1 MWNGGHR
8 QASILP
14 DKKVMWLRFKIFV
27 GYITLITLLAFTV
40 YSFRKEQVERNRL
53 RQDERELNH
62 TRHLAEQIYAALLEL
77 SALGETVGVWKEA
90 DLSTYQRKSK
100 EACQHLQ
107 GLKPYIHFM
116 KGPSRVDSLCIL
128 LEQKEQL
135 LDTVMRTFIRLQ
147 EVGEIVNRKIPAIVS
162 HVQKTTESPSE
173 FTQKDT
179 VRKISGTTSF
189 WSRLLGRKEK
199 QSAYLEQR
207 RKQKEISDRKQR
219 KTSATGMLRSLN
231 REVTERQRDERE
243 KLLSQMDELYD
254 KSVKQNQRLHSILKE
269 LETET
274 NLRIEN
280 RYRQFVA
287 EHDRSFHTLS
297 IVAISVSLLALL
309 LYGLVH
315 HDLKRKYRYQRR
327 LESSN
332 TEKQELLQSRKDMML
347 SIAHDLRS
355 PLATISGSAELLPKE
370 SGEQD
375 RMRYVDNIR
384 HASEYML
391 SLVDTL
397 MEFYLLDS
405 GQLQRHPSIFHLG
418 TLLGETAD
426 SHALAA
432 KKKHLGLSTGF
443 SGLDVVVGG
452 EKGFLQQVVNNLLS
466 NAVKFTEKGS
476 VHLEAE
482 YRKGKLRL
490 LVQDTGIGMDVKDA
504 SRIFAPFER
513 LENARNA
520 SGFGLGLAITS
531 RLVSEMGGKIG
542 VESTPG
548 GGSRFTVLLPLAPAD
563 GNSLMENRRPT
574 GSPRLENMRVL
585 LLDDDIRQLG
595 ITKEMLRRCHASCDC
610 CTDSRELIARL
621 RENAYDVLLMDIQMP
636 EMDGFSVLELLRSSN
651 IPQARSILVVAL
663 TAHVNKEE
671 EYLSRGFAGRIRKPF
686 TIESLSEG
694 VARTIGIPGNRAW
707 NPDFSLILSGEE
719 NRREMLDE
727 FARESRKDL
736 RVLSQALES
745 GDRRTAREVLHKN
758 LPLWESVRLDYPLE
772 ELRRITTSDPEGW
785 TEKELEQIRDIAEA
799 ADRLAAFAE
808 QIQDIT
814 E

>member
-1 MWNGGHR
+1 M
-8 QASILP
+8 
-14 DKKVMWLRFKIFV
+14 
-27 GYITLITLLAFTV
+27 
-40 YSFRKEQVERNRL
+40 
-53 RQDERELNH
+53 
-62 TRHLAEQIYAALLEL
+62 
-77 SALGETVGVWKEA
+77 
-90 DLSTYQRKSK
+90 
-100 EACQHLQ
+100 
-107 GLKPYIHFM
+107 
-116 KGPSRVDSLCIL
+116 
-128 LEQKEQL
+128 
-135 LDTVMRTFIRLQ
+135 
-147 EVGEIVNRKIPAIVS
+147 
-162 HVQKTTESPSE
+162 
-173 FTQKDT
+173 
-179 VRKISGTTSF
+179 
-189 WSRLLGRKEK
+189 
-199 QSAYLEQR
+199 
-207 RKQKEISDRKQR
+207 
-219 KTSATGMLRSLN
+219 
-231 REVTERQRDERE
+231 
-243 KLLSQMDELYD
+243 
-254 KSVKQNQRLHSILKE
+254 
-269 LETET
+269 
-274 NLRIEN
+274 
-280 RYRQFVA
+280 
-287 EHDRSFHTLS
+287 
-297 IVAISVSLLALL
+297 LALL

-315 HDLKRKYRYQRR
+315 RDLKRKYRYQRR

-370 SGEQD
+370 SGEQG

-405 GQLQRHPSIFHLG
+405 GQLQHHPSIFHLG

-426 SHALAA
+426 SHAPAA
-432 KKKHLGLSTGF
+432 KKKHLGFSTGF

-466 NAVKFTEKGS
+466 NAVKFTEEGS
-476 VHLEAE
+476 VRLEAE
-482 YRKGKLRL
+482 YRKGELRL

-504 SRIFAPFER
+504 SRIFDPFER
-513 LENARNA
+513 LENARHA

-531 RLVSEMGGKIG
+531 RLVSEMGGKID

-548 GGSRFTVLLPLAPAD
+548 RGSRFTVLVPLPPAD
-563 GNSLMENRRPT
+563 GNSLMENRRPS
-574 GSPRLENMRVL
+574 GSLRLENTRVL

-621 RENAYDVLLMDIQMP
+621 RENAYDVLLTDIQMP

-651 IPQARSILVVAL
+651 IPQARTIPVVAL

-671 EYLSRGFAGRIRKPF
+671 EYLARGFAGRIRKPF

-694 VARTIGIPGNRAW
+694 VARIIGTPGNRAW
-707 NPDFSLILSGEE
+707 KPDFSLILSGEE

-736 RVLSQALES
+736 HVLHQALES
-745 GDRRTAREVLHKN
+745 GDRRTVREVLHKN

-772 ELRRITTSDPEGW
+772 ELRRITTSEPEGW

-799 ADRLAAFAE
+799 ADRLATFAE

>member
-1 MWNGGHR
+1 MWDGGHR

-14 DKKVMWLRFKIFV
+14 NKKVMWLRFKIFV

-40 YSFRKEQVERNRL
+40 YSFRKEQMERNRL
-53 RQDERELNH
+53 RQDERELIH

-107 GLKPYIHFM
+107 GLKPYIHST
-116 KGPSRVDSLCIL
+116 KGLSRVDSLCIL

-147 EVGEIVNRKIPAIVS
+147 EVGEIVNRKIPVIVS
-162 HVQKTTESPSE
+162 HVQKTTESLSE
-173 FTQKDT
+173 SAPKDT
-179 VRKISGTTSF
+179 VRKSSGPTSF

-207 RKQKEISDRKQR
+207 KKQKEISDRKRQ

-231 REVTERQRDERE
+231 REVTKRQRDERE
-243 KLLSQMDELYD
+243 KLLFQMDELYD
-254 KSVKQNQRLHSILKE
+254 KSIKQNQRLHSILKE
-269 LETET
+269 LETEA

-315 HDLKRKYRYQRR
+315 RDLKRKYRYQRR

-370 SGEQD
+370 SGEQG

-405 GQLQRHPSIFHLG
+405 GQLQHHPSIFHLG

-426 SHALAA
+426 SHAPAA
-432 KKKHLGLSTGF
+432 KKKHLGFSTGF

-466 NAVKFTEKGS
+466 NAVKFTEEGS
-476 VHLEAE
+476 VRLEAE
-482 YRKGKLRL
+482 YRKGELRL

-504 SRIFAPFER
+504 SRIFDPFER
-513 LENARNA
+513 LENGRHA

-531 RLVSEMGGKIG
+531 RLVSEMGGKID

-548 GGSRFTVLLPLAPAD
+548 RGSRFTVLVPLPPAD
-563 GNSLMENRRPT
+563 GNSLMENRRPS
-574 GSPRLENMRVL
+574 GSLRLENTRVL

-621 RENAYDVLLMDIQMP
+621 RENAYDVLLTDIQMP

-651 IPQARSILVVAL
+651 IPQARTIPVVAL

-671 EYLSRGFAGRIRKPF
+671 EYLARGFAGRIRKPF

-694 VARTIGIPGNRAW
+694 VARIIGTPGNRAW
-707 NPDFSLILSGEE
+707 KPDFSLILSGEE

-736 RVLSQALES
+736 HVLHQALES
-745 GDRRTAREVLHKN
+745 GDRRTVREVLHKN

-772 ELRRITTSDPEGW
+772 ELRRITTSEPEGW

-799 ADRLAAFAE
+799 ADRLATFAE

>member
-1 MWNGGHR
+1 
-8 QASILP
+8 
-14 DKKVMWLRFKIFV
+14 MWLRVKIFT
-27 GYITLITLLAFTV
+27 GYLTLISLLV
-40 YSFRKEQVERNRL
+40 LLVHLFRQEQMKRNDIRS
-53 RQDERELNH
+53 DEREQVRVHQL
-62 TRHLAEQIYAALLEL
+62 TEQVYAGLLEL
-77 SALGETVGVWKEA
+77 SAYGETAIVWDSLDLQSYRSRRIGTCEA
-90 DLSTYQRKSK
+90 LRSLGTHGRQ
-100 EACQHLQ
+100 AQT
-107 GLKPYIHFM
+107 
-116 KGPSRVDSLCIL
+116 DSLCLL
-128 LEQKEQL
+128 LEKKE
-135 LDTVMRTFIRLQ
+135 TVLEAVMTTFLRLQ
-147 EVGEIVNRKIPAIVS
+147 DVDDIVSEKIPAIVTNARRS
-162 HVQKTTESPSE
+162 PEAKPPETPETENDSPKRENIFQKI
-173 FTQKDT
+173 FK
-179 VRKISGTTSF
+179 
-189 WSRLLGRKEK
+189 RKEK
-199 QSAYLEQR
+199 KSAYLAQ
-207 RKQKEISDRKQR
+207 
-219 KTSATGMLRSLN
+219 
-231 REVTERQRDERE
+231 RE
-243 KLLSQMDELYD
+243 KKKKEKERGSGKGTPATTVANLLYSLDRQVTDHQAHERKKLLVQMDELYASSTD
-254 KSVKQNQRLHSILKE
+254 LNRKIHDIVKE
-269 LETET
+269 LERET
-274 NLRIEN
+274 AARLEERHQRSVFEG
-280 RYRQFVA
+280 
-287 EHDRSFHTLS
+287 DRSFRMISFLS
-297 IVAISVSLLALL
+297 ISISLLTLL

-370 SGEQD
+370 SGEQG

-405 GQLQRHPSIFHLG
+405 GQLQHHPSIFHLG

-426 SHALAA
+426 SHAPAA

-466 NAVKFTEKGS
+466 NAIKFTEEGS
-476 VHLEAE
+476 VRLEAE
-482 YRKGKLRL
+482 YRKGELRL

-513 LENARNA
+513 LENARHA

-531 RLVSEMGGKIG
+531 RLVSEMGGKID
-542 VESTPG
+542 VESTLG
-548 GGSRFTVLLPLAPAD
+548 GGSRFTVLVPLPPAD
-563 GNSLMENRRPT
+563 GNSLMENRRPS
-574 GSPRLENMRVL
+574 GSPRLENLRVL

-621 RENAYDVLLMDIQMP
+621 RENAYDVLLTDIQMP

-651 IPQARSILVVAL
+651 IPQARAIPVVAL

-671 EYLSRGFAGRIRKPF
+671 EYLARGFAGRIRKPF

-694 VARTIGIPGNRAW
+694 VARIIGTPGSRVW
-707 NPDFSLILSGEE
+707 KPDFSLILSGEE

-736 RVLSQALES
+736 RVLRQALES
-745 GDRRTAREVLHKN
+745 GDRRSVREVLHKN

-772 ELRRITTSDPEGW
+772 ELRRITTSDPAGW

-808 QIQDIT
+808 QIQDIM

>member
-1 MWNGGHR
+1 
-8 QASILP
+8 
-14 DKKVMWLRFKIFV
+14 MWLRVKIFT
-27 GYITLITLLAFTV
+27 GYLTLISLLV
-40 YSFRKEQVERNRL
+40 LLVHLFRQEQMKRSDIRS
-53 RQDERELNH
+53 DEREQARVHQL
-62 TRHLAEQIYAALLEL
+62 TEQVYIGLLEL
-77 SALGETVGVWKEA
+77 SAYGETAIVWDSL
-90 DLSTYQRKSK
+90 DLQSYR
-100 EACQHLQ
+100 
-107 GLKPYIHFM
+107 
-116 KGPSRVDSLCIL
+116 SRRIGTCDALRSLGMHGRQEQTDSLCL
-128 LEQKEQL
+128 LLKKKESVL
-135 LDTVMRTFIRLQ
+135 EAVMATFLRLQ
-147 EVGEIVNRKIPAIVS
+147 DVDDIVSEKIPAIV
-162 HVQKTTESPSE
+162 TN
-173 FTQKDT
+173 
-179 VRKISGTTSF
+179 VRKNPEANAPKMVDTENDNPRKENIF
-189 WSRLLGRKEK
+189 QKIFKRKEK
-199 QSAYLEQR
+199 KSAYLAQR
-207 RKQKEISDRKQR
+207 EKKEKEKESGKDTPATTVASQLYSLDRQV
-219 KTSATGMLRSLN
+219 ADH
-231 REVTERQRDERE
+231 QAHERE
-243 KLLSQMDELYD
+243 RLLAQMDELYASSTD
-254 KSVKQNQRLHSILKE
+254 LNRKIHDIAKE
-269 LETET
+269 LERET
-274 NLRIEN
+274 AARLEERHLRSVSEG
-280 RYRQFVA
+280 
-287 EHDRSFHTLS
+287 DRSFHMISFLS
-297 IVAISVSLLALL
+297 ISISLLTLL

-315 HDLKRKYRYQRR
+315 RDLKRKYRYQRR
-327 LESSN
+327 LEFSN

-370 SGEQD
+370 SGEQG
-375 RMRYVDNIR
+375 RIRYVDNIR

-405 GQLQRHPSIFHLG
+405 GQLQHHPSIFHLG

-426 SHALAA
+426 SHAPAA
-432 KKKHLGLSTGF
+432 QKKHLGLSTGF

-466 NAVKFTEKGS
+466 NAIKFTEEGS
-476 VHLEAE
+476 VRLEAE
-482 YRKGKLRL
+482 YRKGELRL

-513 LENARNA
+513 LENARHA

-531 RLVSEMGGKIG
+531 RLVSEMGGKID

-548 GGSRFTVLLPLAPAD
+548 KGSRFTVLVPLPPAD
-563 GNSLMENRRPT
+563 GNSLMENRRPS
-574 GSPRLENMRVL
+574 GSLRLENTRVL

-621 RENAYDVLLMDIQMP
+621 RENAYDVLLTDIQMP

-651 IPQARSILVVAL
+651 IPQARTIPVVAL

-671 EYLSRGFAGRIRKPF
+671 EYLARGFAGRIRKPF

-694 VARTIGIPGNRAW
+694 VARIIGTPGSRVW
-707 NPDFSLILSGEE
+707 KPDFSLILSGEE

-736 RVLSQALES
+736 SVLRQALES
-745 GDRRTAREVLHKN
+745 GDRQTVREVLHKN

-772 ELRRITTSDPEGW
+772 ELRRITTSEPEGW

>member
-1 MWNGGHR
+1 
-8 QASILP
+8 
-14 DKKVMWLRFKIFV
+14 MWLRVKIFT
-27 GYITLITLLAFTV
+27 GYLTLISLLV
-40 YSFRKEQVERNRL
+40 LLVHLFRQEQMKRSDIRS
-53 RQDERELNH
+53 DEREQARVHQL
-62 TRHLAEQIYAALLEL
+62 TEQVYIGLLEL
-77 SALGETVGVWKEA
+77 SAYGETAIVWDSL
-90 DLSTYQRKSK
+90 DLQSYR
-100 EACQHLQ
+100 
-107 GLKPYIHFM
+107 
-116 KGPSRVDSLCIL
+116 SRRIGTCDALRSLGMHGRQEQTDSLCL
-128 LEQKEQL
+128 LLKKKESVL
-135 LDTVMRTFIRLQ
+135 EAVMATFLRLQ
-147 EVGEIVNRKIPAIVS
+147 DVDDIVSEKIPAIV
-162 HVQKTTESPSE
+162 TN
-173 FTQKDT
+173 
-179 VRKISGTTSF
+179 VRKKPEANAPKMVDTENDNPRKENIF
-189 WSRLLGRKEK
+189 QKIFKRKEK
-199 QSAYLEQR
+199 KSAYLAQR
-207 RKQKEISDRKQR
+207 EKKEKEKESGKDTPATTVASQLYSLDRQV
-219 KTSATGMLRSLN
+219 ADH
-231 REVTERQRDERE
+231 QAHERE
-243 KLLSQMDELYD
+243 RLLAQMDELYASSTD
-254 KSVKQNQRLHSILKE
+254 LNRKIHNIAKE
-269 LETET
+269 LERET
-274 NLRIEN
+274 AARLEERHLRSVSEG
-280 RYRQFVA
+280 
-287 EHDRSFHTLS
+287 DRSFHMISFLS
-297 IVAISVSLLALL
+297 ISISLLTLL

-315 HDLKRKYRYQRR
+315 RDLKRKYRYQRR

-370 SGEQD
+370 SGEQG
-375 RMRYVDNIR
+375 RIRYVDNIR

-405 GQLQRHPSIFHLG
+405 GQLQHHPSIFHLG

-426 SHALAA
+426 SHAPAA
-432 KKKHLGLSTGF
+432 QKKHLGLSTGF

-466 NAVKFTEKGS
+466 NAIKFTEEGS
-476 VHLEAE
+476 VRLEAE
-482 YRKGKLRL
+482 YRKGELRL

-513 LENARNA
+513 LENARHA

-531 RLVSEMGGKIG
+531 RLVSEMGGKID

-548 GGSRFTVLLPLAPAD
+548 RGSRFTVLVPLPPAD
-563 GNSLMENRRPT
+563 GNSLMENRRLS
-574 GSPRLENMRVL
+574 GSPRLENLRVL

-595 ITKEMLRRCHASCDC
+595 IMKEMLRRCHASCDC

-621 RENAYDVLLMDIQMP
+621 RENAYDVLLTDIQMP

-651 IPQARSILVVAL
+651 IPQARTIPVVAL

-671 EYLSRGFAGRIRKPF
+671 EYLARGFAGRIRKPF

-694 VARTIGIPGNRAW
+694 VARIIGTPGSRVW
-707 NPDFSLILSGEE
+707 KPDFSLILSGEE

-736 RVLSQALES
+736 SVLRQALES
-745 GDRRTAREVLHKN
+745 GDRQTVREVLHKN

-772 ELRRITTSDPEGW
+772 ELRRITTSEPEGW

>member
-1 MWNGGHR
+1 
-8 QASILP
+8 
-14 DKKVMWLRFKIFV
+14 MWLRVKIFA
-27 GYITLITLLAFTV
+27 GYLTLISLLV
-40 YSFRKEQVERNRL
+40 LLVHLFRQEQMKRSDIRS
-53 RQDERELNH
+53 DEREQARVHQL
-62 TRHLAEQIYAALLEL
+62 TEQVYTGLLEL
-77 SALGETVGVWKEA
+77 SAYGETAIVWDSL
-90 DLSTYQRKSK
+90 DLQSYRLRRIGTCDALRSLGAHGRQ
-100 EACQHLQ
+100 AQT
-107 GLKPYIHFM
+107 
-116 KGPSRVDSLCIL
+116 DSLCLL
-128 LEQKEQL
+128 LEKKESVL
-135 LDTVMRTFIRLQ
+135 EAVMTTFIRLQ
-147 EVGEIVNRKIPAIVS
+147 DVDEIVSEKIPAIVTNVRKS
-162 HVQKTTESPSE
+162 PEANAPKTTEAENDKPWKE
-173 FTQKDT
+173 NIFQKIF
-179 VRKISGTTSF
+179 K
-189 WSRLLGRKEK
+189 RKEK
-199 QSAYLEQR
+199 KSAYLAR
-207 RKQKEISDRKQR
+207 REEKEKGNGKDTPATTVASLLYSLDRQV
-219 KTSATGMLRSLN
+219 ADH
-231 REVTERQRDERE
+231 QAHERE
-243 KLLSQMDELYD
+243 RLLAQMDELYASSTD
-254 KSVKQNQRLHSILKE
+254 LNRKIHDIAKE
-269 LETET
+269 LERET
-274 NLRIEN
+274 AARLEERHLRSVSEGD
-280 RYRQFVA
+280 
-287 EHDRSFHTLS
+287 HSFRTISFLS
-297 IVAISVSLLALL
+297 ISISLLTLL

-315 HDLKRKYRYQRR
+315 RDLKRKYRYQRK

-370 SGEQD
+370 SGEQG

-405 GQLQRHPSIFHLG
+405 DQLQHHPSIFHLG
-418 TLLGETAD
+418 TLLEETAD
-426 SHALAA
+426 SHAPAA
-432 KKKHLGLSTGF
+432 KKKHLSLFTGF

-466 NAVKFTEKGS
+466 NAVKFTEKGI
-476 VHLEAE
+476 VRLEAE
-482 YRKGKLRL
+482 YRKGELRL

-513 LENARNA
+513 LENARHTP
-520 SGFGLGLAITS
+520 GFGLGLAITS
-531 RLVSEMGGKIG
+531 RLVSEMGGKID

-548 GGSRFTVLLPLAPAD
+548 GGSRFTVLVPLPPAD
-563 GNSLMENRRPT
+563 GNSLMENRWSS
-574 GSPRLENMRVL
+574 GSPRMENLRVL

-610 CTDSRELIARL
+610 CTDSRRLIARL
-621 RENAYDVLLMDIQMP
+621 RENAYDVLLTDIQMP

-651 IPQARSILVVAL
+651 IPQARTIPVVAL

-671 EYLSRGFAGRIRKPF
+671 EYLSRGFAGRVRKPF

-694 VARTIGIPGNRAW
+694 VARIIGIPGNRAW
-707 NPDFSLILSGEE
+707 KPDFSLILSGEE

-727 FARESRKDL
+727 FVRESRKDL
-736 RVLSQALES
+736 RILHQALES
-745 GDRRTAREVLHKN
+745 GDRRTVREVLHKN

-785 TEKELEQIRDIAEA
+785 TEKELEQIRNIAEA

-808 QIQDIT
+808 QIQDFT